1 MIDVKSPIIQSG
13 LSFQI
18 ILREPENQEIFDV
31 DDDELTVGYASDYLN
46 KALKVISVKVIESE
60 LYGLIVRGTNIIGW
74 TRLNH
79 SIKLISKPID
89 TIRVDLRHFSTPQ
102 INRELG
108 FKVDYNLLF
117 KEKNFSS
124 RALYL
129 IEGEVLE
136 AVFNKGTFTGFVPTK
151 DIDRAIPINKK
162 VSIEESTV
170 FYQDS
175 ALHKSIDL
183 SLDEEQFDFNNVSID
198 MVFLKAESVR
208 IVIKKKKYWI
218 SLNDLEDKS
227 IIKDLEAKQY
237 ENYNELTLEQLDMI
251 TNFQEERKES
261 KSAIVRL
268 INENISLQKTN
279 KKQEKA
285 QYERLYMNLK
295 NSKLGK
301 IQTKYWSWRNRRK
314 S

>member
-31 DDDELTVGYASDYLN
+31 DNDELTVGYVSDYLN

-151 DIDRAIPINKK
+151 DIDRAILINKK

-175 ALHKSIDL
+175 TLQKSIDL

-208 IVIKKKKYWI
+208 VIIKKKKYWI

-227 IIKDLEAKQY
+227 IIKDLEVKQY

-279 KKQEKA
+279 KKEEKA

>member
-1 MIDVKSPIIQSG
+1 MIDVNSPIIQSG

-18 ILREPENQEIFDV
+18 ILREPENQKIFDV
-31 DDDELTVGYASDYLN
+31 DKNELVVGYASDYLN
-46 KALKVISVKVIESE
+46 KALKVISIKVIESE

-89 TIRVDLRHFSTPQ
+89 TIRVDL
-102 INRELG
+102 
-108 FKVDYNLLF
+108 
-117 KEKNFSS
+117 
-124 RALYL
+124 
-129 IEGEVLE
+129 
-136 AVFNKGTFTGFVPTK
+136 
-151 DIDRAIPINKK
+151 
-162 VSIEESTV
+162 
-170 FYQDS
+170 
-175 ALHKSIDL
+175 
-183 SLDEEQFDFNNVSID
+183 
-198 MVFLKAESVR
+198 
-208 IVIKKKKYWI
+208 
-218 SLNDLEDKS
+218 
-227 IIKDLEAKQY
+227 
-237 ENYNELTLEQLDMI
+237 LDMI

-279 KKQEKA
+279 KNEEKN

>member
-151 DIDRAIPINKK
+151 DIDRAILINKK

-175 ALHKSIDL
+175 ALQKSIDL
-183 SLDEEQFDFNNVSID
+183 SLDEEQFDFNNVPID

-208 IVIKKKKYWI
+208 VIIKKKKYWI

-279 KKQEKA
+279 KKEEKA

>member
-31 DDDELTVGYASDYLN
+31 DNDELTVGYASDYLN

-151 DIDRAIPINKK
+151 DIDRAILINKK

-175 ALHKSIDL
+175 ALQKSIDL

-208 IVIKKKKYWI
+208 VIIKKKKYWT

-279 KKQEKA
+279 KKEEKA

>member
-1 MIDVKSPIIQSG
+1 MIDVKSPFIQSG

-31 DDDELTVGYASDYLN
+31 DDDEKIINHVSDYLN
-46 KALKVISVKVIESE
+46 KALKVISVKEIESE

-74 TRLNH
+74 TKLNN
-79 SIKLISKPID
+79 SIKLISKPIE
-89 TIRVDLRHFSTPQ
+89 TIRVDLTNFNTPQ

-117 KEKNFSS
+117 QEKNFSS

-129 IEGEVLE
+129 YEGDILE
-136 AVFNKGTFTGFVPTK
+136 AIFNKGTFSGFVKTE
-151 DIDRAIPINKK
+151 DIDRAIMINTK
-162 VSIEESTV
+162 VSIKNSAL

-175 ALHKSIDL
+175 AKNKTIDL
-183 SLDEEQFDFNNVSID
+183 SLDEEQFDFNNVNID
-198 MVFLKAESVR
+198 MVFLKAKSVR
-208 IVIKKKKYWI
+208 VIIKKKKYWI
-218 SLNDLEDKS
+218 NHSDLVDTEIIDSLES
-227 IIKDLEAKQY
+227 ISY
-237 ENYNELTLEQLDMI
+237 ENYNELELEQLDII

-268 INENISLQKTN
+268 INENINLQKSH
-279 KKQEKA
+279 KKEEKA
-285 QYERLYMNLK
+285 QYERLYHNLR

>member
-31 DDDELTVGYASDYLN
+31 DNDELTVGYASDYLN

-151 DIDRAIPINKK
+151 DIDRAILINKK

-175 ALHKSIDL
+175 ALQKSIDL

-208 IVIKKKKYWI
+208 VIIKKKKYWI

-279 KKQEKA
+279 KKEEKA

>member
-89 TIRVDLRHFSTPQ
+89 TIRVDLGHFSTPQ

-175 ALHKSIDL
+175 ALYKSIDL
-183 SLDEEQFDFNNVSID
+183 SLDEEQFDFNNVLID

-208 IVIKKKKYWI
+208 IIIKKKKYWM
-218 SLNDLEDKS
+218 SLNNLEDKS
-227 IIKDLEAKQY
+227 FIQDLEAKQY

-279 KKQEKA
+279 KKEEKA

>member
-1 MIDVKSPIIQSG
+1 M
-13 LSFQI
+13 
-18 ILREPENQEIFDV
+18 
-31 DDDELTVGYASDYLN
+31 
-46 KALKVISVKVIESE
+46 
-60 LYGLIVRGTNIIGW
+60 
-74 TRLNH
+74 
-79 SIKLISKPID
+79 
-89 TIRVDLRHFSTPQ
+89 
-102 INRELG
+102 
-108 FKVDYNLLF
+108 
-117 KEKNFSS
+117 
-124 RALYL
+124 
-129 IEGEVLE
+129 LE

-162 VSIEESTV
+162 VSIEESTI

-208 IVIKKKKYWI
+208 IIIKKKKYWI

-227 IIKDLEAKQY
+227 IIQDLEAKQY
-237 ENYNELTLEQLDMI
+237 DNYNELTLEQLDMI

-279 KKQEKA
+279 KKEEKA

>member
-1 MIDVKSPIIQSG
+1 MIDVKNPFIQSG

-18 ILREPENQEIFDV
+18 ILIEPENQEIYDV
-31 DDDELTVGYASDYLN
+31 DDDEITVGHASDYLN
-46 KALKVISVKVIESE
+46 KALKVISVKEIESE

-74 TRLNH
+74 TKLNN

-89 TIRVDLRHFSTPQ
+89 TIRVDLTNFTTPQ
-102 INRELG
+102 INRALG

-117 KEKNFSS
+117 QEKNFSS

-129 IEGEVLE
+129 YEGKILE
-136 AVFNKGTFTGFVPTK
+136 AIFNKGTFTGFVHTK
-151 DIDRAIPINKK
+151 DIDRAVMINTKAA
-162 VSIEESTV
+162 IEDSTI

-175 ALHKSIDL
+175 AKNKTIEL

-198 MVFLKAESVR
+198 MVFLKARSARV
-208 IVIKKKKYWI
+208 IIKKKKYWI
-218 SLNDLEDKS
+218 NFSDLMDSQFIDALESSSYED
-227 IIKDLEAKQY
+227 
-237 ENYNELTLEQLDMI
+237 YNELELEQLDMI

-268 INENISLQKTN
+268 INENITLQKSN
-279 KKQEKA
+279 KKEDKL
-285 QYERLYMNLK
+285 QYERLYHNLR

-301 IQTKYWSWRNRRK
+301 IQTKYWGWRNRRK

>member
-46 KALKVISVKVIESE
+46 KALKVISVKEIESE

-89 TIRVDLRHFSTPQ
+89 TIRVDLRNFSTPQ

-129 IEGEVLE
+129 IQGEVLE

-162 VSIEESTV
+162 VSIEESAV

-175 ALHKSIDL
+175 ALYKSIDL
-183 SLDEEQFDFNNVSID
+183 SLDEEQFDFNNVLID

-208 IVIKKKKYWI
+208 IIIKKKKYWI

-227 IIKDLEAKQY
+227 IIQDLEAKQY

-261 KSAIVRL
+261 KSAIVCL

-279 KKQEKA
+279 KNEEKN
-285 QYERLYMNLK
+285 QYERLYLNLK

>member
-208 IVIKKKKYWI
+208 IIIKKKKYWI

-279 KKQEKA
+279 KKEEKA

-295 NSKLGK
+295 KSKLGK
-301 IQTKYWSWRNRRK
+301 NQTK
-314 S
+314 

>member
-31 DDDELTVGYASDYLN
+31 EDDELTVGYASDYLN
-46 KALKVISVKVIESE
+46 KALKVISVKEIESE

-89 TIRVDLRHFSTPQ
+89 TIRVDLRNFSTPQ
-102 INRELG
+102 INREIG

-129 IEGEVLE
+129 IQGEVLE

-162 VSIEESTV
+162 VSIEESAV

-175 ALHKSIDL
+175 ALYKSIDL
-183 SLDEEQFDFNNVSID
+183 SLDEEQFDFNNVLID

-208 IVIKKKKYWI
+208 IIIKKKKYWI

-227 IIKDLEAKQY
+227 IIQDLEAKQY

-279 KKQEKA
+279 KNEEKN
-285 QYERLYMNLK
+285 QYERLYLNLK

>member
-1 MIDVKSPIIQSG
+1 MIDVKNPFIQSG

-18 ILREPENQEIFDV
+18 ILIEPENQEIYDV
-31 DDDELTVGYASDYLN
+31 DDDEITVGHASDYLN
-46 KALKVISVKVIESE
+46 KALKVISVKEIESE
-60 LYGLIVRGTNIIGW
+60 LYGLIVRGSNIIGW
-74 TRLNH
+74 TKLNN

-89 TIRVDLRHFSTPQ
+89 TIRVDLTNFTTPQ
-102 INRELG
+102 INRALG

-117 KEKNFSS
+117 QEKNFSS

-129 IEGEVLE
+129 YEGEILE
-136 AVFNKGTFTGFVPTK
+136 AIFNNGTFTGFVHTK
-151 DIDRAIPINKK
+151 DIDRAVMVNTKAA
-162 VSIEESTV
+162 IEDSTI

-175 ALHKSIDL
+175 AKNKTIEL

-198 MVFLKAESVR
+198 MVFLKARSVR
-208 IVIKKKKYWI
+208 VIIKKKKYWI
-218 SLNDLEDKS
+218 NFSDLMDSQFIDALESSSYED
-227 IIKDLEAKQY
+227 
-237 ENYNELTLEQLDMI
+237 YNELELEQLDMI

-268 INENISLQKTN
+268 INENITLQKSN
-279 KKQEKA
+279 KKEDKL
-285 QYERLYMNLK
+285 QYERLYHNLR

-301 IQTKYWSWRNRRK
+301 IQTKYWGWRNRRK

>member
-46 KALKVISVKVIESE
+46 KALKVISVKEIESE

-129 IEGEVLE
+129 IGGEVLE
-136 AVFNKGTFTGFVPTK
+136 AVFNKGTFTGFVHTK
-151 DIDRAIPINKK
+151 DIDRAILINKK
-162 VSIEESTV
+162 VSIEESTI

-208 IVIKKKKYWI
+208 IIIKKKKYWI
-218 SLNDLEDKS
+218 SLNDLKDKS
-227 IIKDLEAKQY
+227 IIQDLEAKQY

-279 KKQEKA
+279 NKEEKA

>member
-1 MIDVKSPIIQSG
+1 MIDVNSPIIQSG

-18 ILREPENQEIFDV
+18 ILREPENQKIFDV
-31 DDDELTVGYASDYLN
+31 DKNELVVGYASDYLN
-46 KALKVISVKVIESE
+46 KALKVISIKVIESE

-89 TIRVDLRHFSTPQ
+89 TIRVDLSYFSTPQ

-108 FKVDYNLLF
+108 FGDDYNLLF

-129 IEGEVLE
+129 FGGEVLE
-136 AVFNKGTFTGFVPTK
+136 AVFNKGTFAGFVHTK

-183 SLDEEQFDFNNVSID
+183 SLDKEQFDFNNVLID

-208 IVIKKKKYWI
+208 IIIKKKKYWM
-218 SLNDLEDKS
+218 SFNDLKDKS
-227 IIKDLEAKQY
+227 IIQDLEAKQY

-279 KKQEKA
+279 KNEEKN